1 MGSRVAHHIHF
12 PDYDVDELIE
22 IAQLMVDRQG
32 YMMSDDAVCA
42 LRAYVERRR
51 ERPRFAHGRSIRN
64 AIERARMR
72 QATRLF
78 DSNRK
83 LTKED
88 LVTIEADDILQS
100 SVFSDTEDAE
110 GSARREVGT
119 GVGT

>member
-1 MGSRVAHHIHF
+1 
-12 PDYDVDELIE
+12 
-22 IAQLMVDRQG
+22 
-32 YMMSDDAVCA
+32 MSDDAVCA

-100 SVFSDTEDAE
+100 SVFSDTEEEPLDAE